1 MEQTD
6 IWSINPSTS
15 ATFLRAATDVT
26 GGAFPRALVLKANT
40 VVPGSPPILA
50 KDGAGYRLVF
60 TSEGGTAGDTGITFT
75 INGSVV
81 GALDANSASTVN
93 YPEVVTGHNA
103 GTGVG
108 FATSTYYYS
117 RIDSIVISG
126 AAAGTLSVG
135 TTGSLALPR
144 CRVKGFYIVGGA
156 GAGSLKIDRHTWT
169 TTPGVPT
176 TVTPGI
182 AINVLDISTPA
193 GATLTQFLS
202 LPGQGILTGQ
212 QPTDFAVVVDTAITD
227 YTLFCG

>member
-15 ATFLRAATDVT
+15 ATFFRTATTVT
-26 GGAFPRALVLKANT
+26 GGVFPRALILNNT
-40 VVPGSPPILA
+40 IPVVA
-50 KDGAGYRLVF
+50 KEGAGYRLMF
-60 TSEGGTAGDTGITFT
+60 TSSGNDTGITFT
-75 INGSVV
+75 INGAVV
-81 GALDANSASTVN
+81 GNLNPQGASSIN
-93 YPEVVTGHNA
+93 YPEVVTGNNA

-144 CRVKGFYIVGGA
+144 CRVKGFYVVGGA
-156 GAGSLKIDRHTWT
+156 GAGSLKIDRHTHT
-169 TTPGVPT
+169 VTAGTPT

-182 AINVLDISTPA
+182 ADNILDVTTPA

-212 QPTDFAVVVDTAITD
+212 QQNDFSVVVATAITD

>member
-15 ATFLRAATDVT
+15 ATFFKTAATVT
-26 GGAFPRALVLKANT
+26 GGVFPRALTLTNT
-40 VVPGSPPILA
+40 NPVVA
-50 KDGAGYRLVF
+50 KEGAGYRLVF
-60 TSEGGTAGDTGITFT
+60 TSAGNDSGITFT
-75 INGSVV
+75 INGTVV
-81 GALDANSASTVN
+81 GNLVDGPSSVN
-93 YPEVVTGHNA
+93 YPEVITGGNA
-103 GTGVG
+103 GAVN
-108 FATSTYYYS
+108 SVYYYS
-117 RIDSIVISG
+117 RIDSIEISA

-144 CRVKGFYIVGGA
+144 CRVKGFYVVGGA
-156 GAGSLKIDRHTWT
+156 GAGSLKIDRHTHT
-169 TTPGVPT
+169 VTAGTPT

-182 AINVLDISTPA
+182 ADNILDVTTPA

-212 QPTDFAVVVDTAITD
+212 QQNDFSVVVATATTD

>member
-15 ATFLRAATDVT
+15 ATFLRDATTVT

-50 KDGAGYRLVF
+50 KDGAGYRLMF
-60 TSEGGTAGDTGITFT
+60 TSGGDDRGITFT

-93 YPEVVTGHNA
+93 YPEVVTGAAA
-103 GTGVG
+103 GAAVN
-108 FATSTYYYS
+108 SVYYYS

-126 AAAGTLSVG
+126 AAAGTLTVG

-169 TTPGVPT
+169 TTPGAPT

-182 AINVLDISTPA
+182 AVNVLDITTPA

-212 QPTDFAVVVDTAITD
+212 QPTDFSVVVDTAITD

>member
-15 ATFLRAATDVT
+15 ATFLRDATTVT

-50 KDGAGYRLVF
+50 KDGAGYRLMF
-60 TSEGGTAGDTGITFT
+60 TSGGDDRGITFT

-93 YPEVVTGHNA
+93 YPEVVTGGNA
-103 GTGVG
+103 GAVN
-108 FATSTYYYS
+108 SVYYYS

-169 TTPGVPT
+169 TTPGAPT

-182 AINVLDISTPA
+182 AVNVLDITTPA

-212 QPTDFAVVVDTAITD
+212 QPTDFSVVVDTAITD

>member
-40 VVPGSPPILA
+40 LVPGSPPVLA

-60 TSEGGTAGDTGITFT
+60 TSEAGTAGDTGITFT
-75 INGSVV
+75 INGAVV
-81 GALDANSASTVN
+81 GALDGHSASTVN
-93 YPEVVTGHNA
+93 YPEVVTGAAA
-103 GTGVG
+103 GAAVN
-108 FATSTYYYS
+108 SVYYYS

-169 TTPGVPT
+169 TTPGATT

>member
-40 VVPGSPPILA
+40 LVPGSPPVLA

-60 TSEGGTAGDTGITFT
+60 TSEAGTAGDTGITFT
-75 INGSVV
+75 INGAVV
-81 GALDANSASTVN
+81 GALDGHSASTVN
-93 YPEVVTGHNA
+93 YPEVVTGAAA
-103 GTGVG
+103 GAAVN
-108 FATSTYYYS
+108 SVYYYS

-126 AAAGTLSVG
+126 AAAGTLTVG

-169 TTPGVPT
+169 TTPGATT

-182 AINVLDISTPA
+182 AINVLDVTTPA

-212 QPTDFAVVVDTAITD
+212 QPTDFAVVVATAITD

>member
-15 ATFLRAATDVT
+15 ATFLRDATTVT

-60 TSEGGTAGDTGITFT
+60 TSAGDDSGITFT

-93 YPEVVTGHNA
+93 YPEVITGGNA
-103 GTGVG
+103 GAVN
-108 FATSTYYYS
+108 SVYYYS

-169 TTPGVPT
+169 TTPGAPT

-182 AINVLDISTPA
+182 AVNVLDITTPA

-212 QPTDFAVVVDTAITD
+212 QPTDFSVVVDTAITD

>member
-93 YPEVVTGHNA
+93 YPEVVTGAAA
-103 GTGVG
+103 GAAVN
-108 FATSTYYYS
+108 SVYYYS

-169 TTPGVPT
+169 TTPGATT

-182 AINVLDISTPA
+182 AINVLDVTTPA

-212 QPTDFAVVVDTAITD
+212 QPTDFAVVVATAITD

>member
-40 VVPGSPPILA
+40 LVPGSPPVLA

-60 TSEGGTAGDTGITFT
+60 TSGGDDRGITFT

-93 YPEVVTGHNA
+93 YPEVVTGAAA
-103 GTGVG
+103 GAAVN
-108 FATSTYYYS
+108 SVYYYS